1 MTVLGTHTNEGIWFQ
16 NMLKAIDDIEFYITK
31 YGKVHSKLVASLVGQ
46 IVPMS
51 YVICN
56 VAYIMTK
63 L

>member
-1 MTVLGTHTNEGIWFQ
+1 MKEFDEKV
-16 NMLKAIDDIEFYITK
+16 LKAIDDIEFYITK

>member
-1 MTVLGTHTNEGIWFQ
+1 
-16 NMLKAIDDIEFYITK
+16 MLKAIDDIEFYITK
-31 YGKVHSKLVASLVGQ
+31 YGKVHSKLVASLVEQ